1 VTSWVQARDAAE
13 EPALRLSASLRE
25 GTHWLGLSLLYHLTH
40 FLAVTG
46 DTSSPPSPTPRWTR
60 CAFARVIS
68 NNKW

>member
-1 VTSWVQARDAAE
+1 MSWVQARDAAA

-46 DTSSPPSPTPRWTR
+46 DQLPSSPNPSLDQV
-60 CAFARVIS
+60 RVCEGHI
-68 NNKW
+68 K